1 MDVIFER
8 CAGLDVHKKTV
19 VACRVRPKAS
29 GGVEMEIRTFG
40 TLTRD
45 LLALLDW
52 LQAWECTHVAMESTG
67 VYWQP
72 VHNILEGTIEVWL
85 VNAHHVKTVPG
96 RKTDVKD
103 AEWLADLLRHG
114 VVRPSFIPPR
124 PQRDL
129 RELTRQRASLVRE
142 RSSVANRLQKVLES
156 ANLKLASVA
165 SDIQGVSAR
174 AILTKI
180 AEGHDDPQALAD
192 LAHGRLRKKQAE
204 LEAALV
210 GRVREHHRF
219 LIARTLAH
227 LDFLDEEIEAFDT
240 EIARRIETPTPPPQ
254 PPSDASELQTH
265 QTDTTPAETD
275 TPTPPAPDAPLSW
288 AEAVALLDTMPGVN
302 RRLAEVIV
310 AEIGVDMARFPSAK
324 HLASWA
330 GLSPGNNQSAGKQ
343 RSGKIAPGDRPLRKA
358 LLQGA
363 QVVGRAREGYL
374 AAQFRRLAAKR
385 GKRRAVVAV
394 AHSMLVIV
402 YHILHRRE
410 AYRDLGVNYFDERER
425 DKVIHRLQRR
435 LEKLGCRVSIER
447 QAVAA

>member
-1 MDVIFER
+1 
-8 CAGLDVHKKTV
+8 
-19 VACRVRPKAS
+19 
-29 GGVEMEIRTFG
+29 MEIRTFG
-40 TLTRD
+40 TLTQD

-52 LQAWECTHVAMESTG
+52 LAAWECTHVAIESTG

-72 VHNILEGTIEVWL
+72 VHNILEGNVEVWL

-114 VVRPSFIPPR
+114 LVRPSFIPPR
-124 PQRDL
+124 PQRAL
-129 RELTRQRASLVRE
+129 RELTRQRANLVRE
-142 RSSVANRLQKVLES
+142 RSSGANRLQKVLES

-174 AILTKI
+174 AILNQI
-180 AEGHDDPQALAD
+180 AEGHDDPQALAN
-192 LAHGRLRKKQAE
+192 LAHGRLRKKQVE
-204 LEAALV
+204 LEAALT

-219 LIARTLAH
+219 LIARLLAQ
-227 LDFLDEEIEAFDT
+227 LDFLDEEIDAFDT
-240 EIARRIETPTPPPQ
+240 EIARRIDTPTPTPPPSGT
-254 PPSDASELQTH
+254 PEAHAD
-265 QTDTTPAETD
+265 QTDTSSVAPVQAETG
-275 TPTPPAPDAPLSW
+275 TEALSAPNAPLSW
-288 AEAVALLDTMPGVN
+288 AEAVDLLDTIPGVN

-324 HLASWA
+324 HLAAWA
-330 GLSPGNNQSAGKQ
+330 GLAPGNNQSAGKQ

-363 QVVGRAREGYL
+363 QVVGRARETYL
-374 AAQFRRLAAKR
+374 AAQYQRLAARR

-402 YHILHRRE
+402 YHILQRRQP
-410 AYRDLGVNYFDERER
+410 YRDLGMDYFDERER
-425 DKVIHRLQRR
+425 DKVIQRLQRR
-435 LEKLGCRVSIER
+435 LEKLGCRVSVER
-447 QAVAA
+447 LAVAA